1 MNFHA
6 NAGSAMMQDTI
17 YKSLQAS
24 RVQFIRVLWCDNAN
38 IIRGKAIHI
47 GALSQLVDYGVGI
60 CAAQQAIP
68 VMHDA
73 VVTESGLSPVGEIR
87 LIPDWNTLSVLPYST
102 GHARAI
108 GDMMQDGSPWAYCP
122 RSFLKRAIAAAQQ
135 EGLEVMAA
143 FENEFYLLH
152 PADNGLGIEPGDRTV
167 FASTFAM
174 DANLAVIN
182 EIAEALLA
190 QNITVEQ
197 YHPESGS
204 GQHEISVRYT
214 HALSAADYQ
223 IAFRETVRAVALRHG
238 LKASFLPKIFTEQA
252 GSGCHLH
259 LSLWQDG
266 KNLIPDTANAPEISK
281 VARAFIAGILEHLPA
296 LMALTTP
303 SINSYRRIRPHCW
316 SGAFRAWGYDN
327 REAAIRVPSNPAS
340 SSPTQLEVK
349 TVDASANPY
358 IALGA
363 VISAGLDG
371 VHHQLDPGNA
381 IAVDPGYLS
390 KSEREAGGID
400 ALPTNL
406 GEAIAHLQADKV
418 ILHAL
423 GKELAQAYI
432 AVRLAE
438 WEAMKDW
445 TLKEEVKLLLERY

>member
-1 MNFHA
+1 MNFHS

-38 IIRGKAIHI
+38 IIRGKAMHI

-60 CAAQQAIP
+60 SAAQQAIP
-68 VMHDA
+68 VMYDA
-73 VVTESGLSPVGEIR
+73 VVAETGLSPVGEIR

-102 GHARAI
+102 GHARVI

-122 RSFLKRAIAAAQQ
+122 RDFLKRAIAAAQR

-152 PADNGLGIEPGDRTV
+152 PAENGLGIEPSDRTV

-174 DANLAVIN
+174 DAHVAVIN

-190 QNITVEQ
+190 QNIPVEQ
-197 YHPESGS
+197 YHPESGG

-223 IAFRETVRAVALRHG
+223 IAFRETVRAVAFRHK

-266 KNLIPDTANAPEISK
+266 KNLISNTENAPGISK
-281 VARAFIAGILEHLPA
+281 VAHAFIAGILAHLPA

-303 SINSYRRIRPHCW
+303 SINSYRRIRPNSW

-327 REAAIRVPSNPAS
+327 REAAIRVPSDPAS
-340 SSPTQLEVK
+340 PSPTQIEIK

-363 VISAGLDG
+363 VITAGLDG
-371 VHHQLDPGNA
+371 VRRQLEPKEA
-381 IAVDPGYLS
+381 IAVNPGSLS
-390 KSEREAGGID
+390 QSEREARGIE

-406 GEAIAHLQADKV
+406 GEAIAHLQTDKV
-418 ILHAL
+418 LLDAL